1 MITFQ
6 FILFIV
12 ISLIS
17 LLSLAG
23 LGQVLISHY
32 KRGFLESIL
41 FGFLVVALVVTSLHF
56 FIKINFI
63 FVSILIIIGV
73 LLSIKNYIF
82 LIKKLEQ
89 KKNYLC
95 FNFFV
100 ACSNLYQSKI
110 S

>member
-6 FILFIV
+6 FILFFI

-23 LGQVLISHY
+23 LGQILISHY

-41 FGFLVVALVVTSLHF
+41 FGFLVVALVVTTLHF

-63 FVSILIIIGV
+63 FVSILIIVGV
-73 LLSIKNYIF
+73 LLGIKNYFF
-82 LIKKLEQ
+82 LIKEFE
-89 KKNYLC
+89 KKNYFC
-95 FNFFV
+95 FNFF
-100 ACSNLYQSKI
+100 CCLFQFI
-110 S
+110 